1 MKRFDYRNSE
11 DYSELKV
18 YLEKRKENNSAD
30 VENIVKDI
38 IQKVRAEGD
47 DALRYYNAKFDG
59 CEVYDLKVSEA
70 EIEEAFAKIDGELL
84 ASIEKAAE
92 NIAYFHKKQLE
103 NSWFEQ
109 KEDGTTLGMLIQP
122 LKTVGIYVPG
132 GAGGKTPLP
141 SSVLMNAVPA
151 QVAGVPEIIMVTPPA
166 ADGTIPGVTLVA
178 AKIAG
183 VTEIYKVGGAQSI
196 AALAYGTE
204 TIPAVDKI
212 TGPGNA
218 FVATAKQLVFG
229 QCGIDMVA
237 GPSEICVI
245 SDCSSDPMWL
255 AVDLLSQAE
264 HDKLAASY
272 LVTNDEKLAAATE
285 KELQKALK
293 PMERFEIAN
302 ASWEDYGAVIL
313 CKDLD
318 QCFDV
323 ANIIAPE
330 HLEIAVDDPLNYIY
344 KPKTAGALFLGHY
357 TPEALGDYM
366 AGPNHILPTIGT
378 GRFSSPLNTIDFMK
392 KTTVLCYNKEAFMNV
407 QDDIVRFANAE
418 GLTGHAKSAAIRK

>member
-1 MKRFDYRNSE
+1 MKRFDYRNST
-11 DYSELKV
+11 DYSELQK
-18 YLEKRKENNSAD
+18 YLDVRKDNNSAD
-30 VENIVKDI
+30 VEGIVKDI
-38 IQKVRAEGD
+38 IDKVRAEGD
-47 DALRYYNAKFDG
+47 DALRFYNAKFDG
-59 CEVYDLKVSEA
+59 CTVQDLKVSE
-70 EIEEAFAKIDGELL
+70 EEMEEAFRNIDKELL
-84 ASIEKAAE
+84 GSIERAAE
-92 NIAYFHKKQLE
+92 NITYFHKKQLE

-122 LKTVGIYVPG
+122 LRNVGIYVPG

-151 QVAGVPEIIMVTPPA
+151 QVAGVKQIVMVTPPA

-218 FVATAKQLVFG
+218 FVATAKKMVFG

-245 SDCSSDPMWL
+245 SDSSSDPQWL
-255 AVDLLSQAE
+255 AADLLSQAE

-272 LVTNDEKLAAATE
+272 LVTTDENLANATE
-285 KELQKALK
+285 MAVEKALK
-293 PMERFEIAN
+293 PMERYDIAK
-302 ASWEDYGAVIL
+302 ASWDDYGAVIL

-330 HLEIAVDDPLNYIY
+330 HLEIAVDDPLSYMY

-392 KTTVLCYNKEAFMNV
+392 KTTVLCYNKEAFMEV
-407 QDDIVRFANAE
+407 QDDVIRFANSE
-418 GLTGHAKSAAIRK
+418 GLTGHARSAAIRK

>member
-1 MKRFDYRNSE
+1 MKRFDYRNST
-11 DYSELKV
+11 DYSELQK
-18 YLEKRKENNSAD
+18 YLDVRKDNNSAD
-30 VENIVKDI
+30 VEGIVKDI
-38 IQKVRAEGD
+38 IDKVRAEGD
-47 DALRYYNAKFDG
+47 DALRFYNAKFDG
-59 CEVYDLKVSEA
+59 CTVEDLKVSEE
-70 EIEEAFAKIDGELL
+70 EIEEAFRNIDKELL
-84 ASIEKAAE
+84 GSIERAAE
-92 NIAYFHKKQLE
+92 NITYFHKKQLE

-122 LKTVGIYVPG
+122 LRNVGIYVPG

-151 QVAGVPEIIMVTPPA
+151 QVAGVKQIVMVTPPA

-218 FVATAKQLVFG
+218 FVATAKKMVFG

-245 SDCSSDPMWL
+245 SDSSSDPQWL
-255 AVDLLSQAE
+255 AADLLSQAE

-272 LVTNDEKLAAATE
+272 LVTTDENLANATE
-285 KELQKALK
+285 MAVEKALK
-293 PMERFEIAN
+293 PMERYDIAK
-302 ASWEDYGAVIL
+302 ASWDDYGAVIL

-330 HLEIAVDDPLNYIY
+330 HLEIAVDDPLSYMY

-392 KTTVLCYNKEAFMNV
+392 KTTVLCYNKEAFMEV
-407 QDDIVRFANAE
+407 QDDVIRFANSE
-418 GLTGHAKSAAIRK
+418 GLTGHARSAAIRK

>member
-1 MKRFDYRNSE
+1 MKKFDYRNST
-11 DYSELKV
+11 DYSELQK
-18 YLEKRKENNSAD
+18 YLDVRKDNNSAD
-30 VENIVKDI
+30 VEGIVKDI
-38 IQKVRAEGD
+38 IDKVRAEGD
-47 DALRYYNAKFDG
+47 DALRFYNAKFDG
-59 CEVYDLKVSEA
+59 CTIQDLKVSEE
-70 EIEEAFAKIDGELL
+70 EIEEAFRNIDKDLL
-84 ASIEKAAE
+84 GSIEKAAA
-92 NIAYFHKKQLE
+92 NITYFHKKQLE

-122 LKTVGIYVPG
+122 LRNVGIYVPG

-151 QVAGVPEIIMVTPPA
+151 QVAGVKQIVMVTPPA

-218 FVATAKQLVFG
+218 FVATAKKMVFG

-237 GPSEICVI
+237 GPSEICVVTD
-245 SDCSSDPMWL
+245 SSSDPTWL
-255 AVDLLSQAE
+255 AADLLSQAE

-272 LVTNDEKLAAATE
+272 LVTTDEELAKATE
-285 KELQKALK
+285 AEVEKALA
-293 PMERFEIAN
+293 PMERYDIAK
-302 ASWEDYGAVIL
+302 ASWDDYGAVIL
-313 CKDLD
+313 CKDMD
-318 QCFDV
+318 QCFDI
-323 ANIIAPE
+323 ANLIAPE
-330 HLEIAVDDPLNYIY
+330 HLEIAVDNPLEYIY

-392 KTTVLCYNKEAFMNV
+392 KTTILCYNKEAFMGV
-407 QDDIVRFANAE
+407 QDDVVRFANSE
-418 GLTGHAKSAAIRK
+418 GLTGHARSAAIRK

>member
-1 MKRFDYRNSE
+1 MKKFDYRNTA
-11 DYSELKV
+11 DYSELQT
-18 YLEKRKENNSAD
+18 YLDVRKDNNSAD
-30 VENIVKDI
+30 VEGIVKDI
-38 IQKVRAEGD
+38 IDKVRAEGD
-47 DALRYYNAKFDG
+47 DALRFYNAKFDG
-59 CEVYDLKVSEA
+59 CTVQNLKVSEEEIEAAFA
-70 EIEEAFAKIDGELL
+70 EIDRDLL

-92 NIAYFHKKQLE
+92 NITYFHQKQLE

-109 KEDGTTLGMLIQP
+109 KEDGTTLGMMIQP
-122 LKTVGIYVPG
+122 LRNVGIYVPG

-151 QVAGVPEIIMVTPPA
+151 QVAGVKQIVMVTPPA

-218 FVATAKQLVFG
+218 FVATAKKMVFG

-237 GPSEICVI
+237 GPSEICVVTD
-245 SDCSSDPMWL
+245 SSSDPTWL
-255 AVDLLSQAE
+255 AADLLSQAE

-272 LVTNDEKLAAATE
+272 LVTTDEALAEATIVE
-285 KELQKALK
+285 VEKALK
-293 PMERFEIAN
+293 PMERYEIAK
-302 ASWEDYGAVIL
+302 ASWDDYGAVIL
-313 CKDLD
+313 CKDMD
-318 QCFDV
+318 QCFDI

-330 HLEIAVDDPLNYIY
+330 HLEIAVDNPLAYIY

-392 KTTVLCYNKEAFMNV
+392 KTTILCYNKEAFMGV
-407 QDDIVRFANAE
+407 RDDIVRFANSE
-418 GLTGHAKSAAIRK
+418 GLTGHARSAAIRK

>member
-1 MKRFDYRNSE
+1 MKKFDFRNST
-11 DYSELKV
+11 DYSELQA
-18 YLEKRKENNSAD
+18 YLNVRKDNNSAD
-30 VENIVKDI
+30 VEDIVKDI
-38 IQKVRAEGD
+38 IAKVRAEGD
-47 DALRYYNAKFDG
+47 DALRFYNAKFDG
-59 CEVYDLKVSEA
+59 CTVENLKVSEE
-70 EIEEAFAKIDGELL
+70 EIEDAFSKIDKELL
-84 ASIEKAAE
+84 GSIEKAAE

-109 KEDGTTLGMLIQP
+109 KDDGTTLGMLIQP
-122 LKTVGIYVPG
+122 LRNVGIYVPG

-151 QVAGVPEIIMVTPPA
+151 QVAGVKQIVMVTPPA

-204 TIPAVDKI
+204 TIPVVDKI

-229 QCGIDMVA
+229 ECGIDMVA
-237 GPSEICVI
+237 GPSEICVV
-245 SDCSSDPMWL
+245 SDSSSDPVWL
-255 AVDLLSQAE
+255 AADLLSQAE
-264 HDKLAASY
+264 HDRLAASY
-272 LVTNDEKLAAATE
+272 FVTTDAALAEATE
-285 KELQKALK
+285 AEVEKALK
-293 PMERFEIAN
+293 PMERYDIAK
-302 ASWEDYGAVIL
+302 ASWDDYGAVIL
-313 CKDLD
+313 CDDLD

-330 HLEIAVDDPLNYIY
+330 HLEIAVDNPLDYIH

-392 KTTVLCYNKEAFMNV
+392 KTTVLCYNKEAFMKV
-407 QDDIVRFANAE
+407 QDDVIRFANSE
-418 GLTGHAKSAAIRK
+418 GLTGHARSAAIRK

>member
-1 MKRFDYRNSE
+1 MKKFDYRNST
-11 DYSELKV
+11 DYSELQK
-18 YLEKRKENNSAD
+18 YLDVRKDNNSAD
-30 VENIVKDI
+30 VEGIVKDI
-38 IQKVRAEGD
+38 IDKVRAEGD
-47 DALRYYNAKFDG
+47 DALRFYNAKFDG
-59 CEVYDLKVSEA
+59 CTVQDLKVSE
-70 EIEEAFAKIDGELL
+70 EEMEEAFRNIDKELL
-84 ASIEKAAE
+84 GSIERAAE
-92 NIAYFHKKQLE
+92 NITYFHKKQLE

-122 LKTVGIYVPG
+122 LRNVGIYVPG

-151 QVAGVPEIIMVTPPA
+151 QVAGVKQIVMVTPPA

-218 FVATAKQLVFG
+218 FVATAKKMVFG

-245 SDCSSDPMWL
+245 SDSSSDPQWL
-255 AVDLLSQAE
+255 AADLLSQAE

-272 LVTNDEKLAAATE
+272 LVTTDENLANATE
-285 KELQKALK
+285 MAVEKALK
-293 PMERFEIAN
+293 PMERYDIAK
-302 ASWEDYGAVIL
+302 ASWDDYGAVIL

-330 HLEIAVDDPLNYIY
+330 HLEIAVDDPLSYMY

-392 KTTVLCYNKEAFMNV
+392 KTTVLCYNKEAFMEV
-407 QDDIVRFANAE
+407 QDDVIRFANSE
-418 GLTGHAKSAAIRK
+418 GLTGHARSAAIRK

>member
-1 MKRFDYRNSE
+1 MKKFDFRNST
-11 DYSELKV
+11 DYSELQA
-18 YLEKRKENNSAD
+18 YLNVRKDNNSAD
-30 VENIVKDI
+30 VEDIVKDI
-38 IQKVRAEGD
+38 IAKVRAEGD
-47 DALRYYNAKFDG
+47 DALRFYNAKFDG
-59 CEVYDLKVSEA
+59 CTVENLKVSEE
-70 EIEEAFAKIDGELL
+70 EIEDAFSKIDKELL
-84 ASIEKAAE
+84 GSIEKAAE

-109 KEDGTTLGMLIQP
+109 KDDGTTLGMLIQP
-122 LKTVGIYVPG
+122 LRNVGIYVPG

-151 QVAGVPEIIMVTPPA
+151 QVAGVKQIVMVTPPA

-229 QCGIDMVA
+229 ECGIDMVA
-237 GPSEICVI
+237 GPSEICVV
-245 SDCSSDPMWL
+245 SDSSSDPVWL
-255 AVDLLSQAE
+255 AADLLSQAE
-264 HDKLAASY
+264 HDRLAASY
-272 LVTNDEKLAAATE
+272 FVTTDAALAEATE
-285 KELQKALK
+285 AEVEKALK
-293 PMERFEIAN
+293 PMERYDIAK
-302 ASWEDYGAVIL
+302 ASWDDYGAVIL
-313 CKDLD
+313 CDDLD

-330 HLEIAVDDPLNYIY
+330 HLEIAVDNPLDYIH

-392 KTTVLCYNKEAFMNV
+392 KTTVLCYNIEAFMKV
-407 QDDIVRFANAE
+407 QDDVIRFANSE
-418 GLTGHAKSAAIRK
+418 GLTGHARSAAIRK

>member
-11 DYSELKV
+11 DYGDLKA
-18 YLEKRKENNSAD
+18 YLAQRKENNSAD
-30 VENIVKDI
+30 VESIVKDI

-47 DALRYYNAKFDG
+47 DALRFYNAKFDG
-59 CEVYDLKVSEA
+59 CNVYDLKVSEA
-70 EIEEAFAKIDGELL
+70 EIEEAFAKIDKELL
-84 ASIEKAAE
+84 ASIEKAAD

-237 GPSEICVI
+237 GPSEICVV
-245 SDCSSDPMWL
+245 SDSSSNPAWL

-272 LVTNDEKLAAATE
+272 LVTDDEALAAATE
-285 KELQKALK
+285 KELEKALK
-293 PMERFEIAN
+293 PMERYEIAN
-302 ASWEDYGAVIL
+302 ASWEDYGAIIL
-313 CKDLD
+313 CKDLN

-378 GRFSSPLNTIDFMK
+378 GRFSSPLNTADFMK
-392 KTTVLCYNKEAFMNV
+392 KTTILCYNKEAFMKV
-407 QDDIVRFANAE
+407 QDDIVRFANSE
-418 GLTGHAKSAAIRK
+418 GLTGHAKSASIRK

>member
-1 MKRFDYRNSE
+1 MKKFDFRNCT
-11 DYSELKV
+11 DYSELQA
-18 YLEKRKENNSAD
+18 YLNVRKDNNSAD
-30 VENIVKDI
+30 VEDIVKDI
-38 IQKVRAEGD
+38 IAKVRAEGD
-47 DALRYYNAKFDG
+47 DALRFYNAKFDG
-59 CEVYDLKVSEA
+59 CTVENLKVSEE
-70 EIEEAFAKIDGELL
+70 EIEDAFSKIDKELL
-84 ASIEKAAE
+84 GSIEKAAE

-109 KEDGTTLGMLIQP
+109 KDDGTTLGMLIQP
-122 LKTVGIYVPG
+122 LRNVGIYVPG

-151 QVAGVPEIIMVTPPA
+151 QVAGVKQIVMVTPPA

-229 QCGIDMVA
+229 ECGIDMVA
-237 GPSEICVI
+237 GPSEICVV
-245 SDCSSDPMWL
+245 SDSSSDPVWL
-255 AVDLLSQAE
+255 AADLLSQAE
-264 HDKLAASY
+264 HDRLAASY
-272 LVTNDEKLAAATE
+272 FVTTDAALAEATE
-285 KELQKALK
+285 AEVEKALK
-293 PMERFEIAN
+293 PMERYDIAK
-302 ASWEDYGAVIL
+302 ASWDDYGAVIL
-313 CKDLD
+313 CDDLD

-330 HLEIAVDDPLNYIY
+330 HLEIAVDNPLDYIH

-392 KTTVLCYNKEAFMNV
+392 KTTVLCYNKEAFMKV
-407 QDDIVRFANAE
+407 QDDVIRFANSE
-418 GLTGHAKSAAIRK
+418 GLTGHARSAAIRK

>member
-1 MKRFDYRNSE
+1 MKKFDFRNST
-11 DYSELKV
+11 DYSELQA
-18 YLEKRKENNSAD
+18 YLNVRKDNNSAD
-30 VENIVKDI
+30 VEDIVKDI
-38 IQKVRAEGD
+38 IAKVRAEGD
-47 DALRYYNAKFDG
+47 DALRFYNAKFDG
-59 CEVYDLKVSEA
+59 CTVENLKVSEE
-70 EIEEAFAKIDGELL
+70 EIEDAFSKIDKELL
-84 ASIEKAAE
+84 GSIEKAAE

-109 KEDGTTLGMLIQP
+109 KDDGTTLGMLIQP
-122 LKTVGIYVPG
+122 LRNVGIYVPG

-151 QVAGVPEIIMVTPPA
+151 QVAGVKQIVMVTPPA

-229 QCGIDMVA
+229 ECGIDMVA
-237 GPSEICVI
+237 GPSEICVV
-245 SDCSSDPMWL
+245 SDSSSDPVWL
-255 AVDLLSQAE
+255 AADLLSQAE
-264 HDKLAASY
+264 HDRLAASY
-272 LVTNDEKLAAATE
+272 FVTTDAALAEATE
-285 KELQKALK
+285 AEVEKALK
-293 PMERFEIAN
+293 PMERYDIAK
-302 ASWEDYGAVIL
+302 ASWDDYGAVIL
-313 CKDLD
+313 CDDLD

-330 HLEIAVDDPLNYIY
+330 HLEIAVDNPLDYIH

-392 KTTVLCYNKEAFMNV
+392 KTTVLCYNKEAFMKV
-407 QDDIVRFANAE
+407 QDDVIRFANSE
-418 GLTGHAKSAAIRK
+418 GLTGHARSAAIRK

>member
-1 MKRFDYRNSE
+1 MKRFDYRNSN
-11 DYSELKV
+11 DYSELQQ
-18 YLEKRKENNSAD
+18 YLDVRKDNNSAD
-30 VENIVKDI
+30 VEGIVKDI
-38 IQKVRAEGD
+38 IDKVRAEGD
-47 DALRYYNAKFDG
+47 DALRFYNAKFDG
-59 CEVYDLKVSEA
+59 CTVQNLKVSEE
-70 EIEEAFAKIDGELL
+70 EIEEAFRNIDKELL
-84 ASIEKAAE
+84 GSIEKAAA
-92 NIAYFHKKQLE
+92 NITYFHKKQLE

-122 LKTVGIYVPG
+122 LRNVGIYVPG

-141 SSVLMNAVPA
+141 SSVLMNAIPA
-151 QVAGVPEIIMVTPPA
+151 QVAGVKQIVMVTPPA

-218 FVATAKQLVFG
+218 FVATAKKMVFG

-245 SDCSSDPMWL
+245 SDSSSDPVWL
-255 AVDLLSQAE
+255 AADLLSQAE

-272 LVTNDEKLAAATE
+272 LVTTDEALARATE
-285 KELQKALK
+285 AEVEKALV
-293 PMERFEIAN
+293 PMERYDIAK
-302 ASWEDYGAVIL
+302 ASWDDYGAVIL
-313 CKDLD
+313 CGDLD

-323 ANIIAPE
+323 ANLIAPE
-330 HLEIAVDDPLNYIY
+330 HLEIAVDNPLSYIY

-378 GRFSSPLNTIDFMK
+378 GRFSSPLNTSDFMK
-392 KTTVLCYNKEAFMNV
+392 KTTILCYNKEAFMEV
-407 QDDIVRFANAE
+407 QDDIVRFADSE
-418 GLTGHAKSAAIRK
+418 GLTGHARSAAIRK

>member
-1 MKRFDYRNSE
+1 MKKFDFRSTD
-11 DYSELKV
+11 DYSELQA
-18 YLEKRKENNSAD
+18 YLDVRKENNSAD
-30 VENIVKDI
+30 VEGIVKDI
-38 IQKVRAEGD
+38 IAKVRAEGD
-47 DALRYYNAKFDG
+47 DALRFYNAKFDG
-59 CEVYDLKVSEA
+59 CTVQDLKVSEE
-70 EIEEAFAKIDGELL
+70 EIEEAFRNIDKDLL
-84 ASIEKAAE
+84 GSIQKAAD

-109 KEDGTTLGMLIQP
+109 KEDGTTQGMLILP
-122 LKTVGIYVPG
+122 LRNVGIYVPG

-151 QVAGVPEIIMVTPPA
+151 QVAGVKQIVMVTPPA

-204 TIPAVDKI
+204 SIPAVDKI

-245 SDCSSDPMWL
+245 SDSSSDPKWL
-255 AVDLLSQAE
+255 AADLLSQAE
-264 HDKLAASY
+264 HDRLAASY
-272 LVTNDEKLAAATE
+272 FVTTDADLAAETE
-285 KELQKALK
+285 AALEEALK
-293 PMERFEIAN
+293 PMERYDIAK
-302 ASWEDYGAVIL
+302 ASWDNYGAVIL

-330 HLEIAVDDPLNYIY
+330 HLEIAVDNPLAYVY

-378 GRFSSPLNTIDFMK
+378 GRFSSPLNTMDFMK
-392 KTTVLCYNKEAFMNV
+392 KTTLLCYNKEAFMDI
-407 QDDIVRFANAE
+407 QDDIIRFANSE
-418 GLTGHAKSAAIRK
+418 GLTGHARSAAIRK

>member
-1 MKRFDYRNSE
+1 MKRFDYRNST
-11 DYSELKV
+11 DYSELQK
-18 YLEKRKENNSAD
+18 YLDVRKDNNSAD
-30 VENIVKDI
+30 VEGIVKDI
-38 IQKVRAEGD
+38 IDKVRAEGD
-47 DALRYYNAKFDG
+47 DALRFYNAKFDG
-59 CEVYDLKVSEA
+59 CTVEDLKVSEE
-70 EIEEAFAKIDGELL
+70 EIEEAFRNIDKELL
-84 ASIEKAAE
+84 GSIERAAE
-92 NIAYFHKKQLE
+92 IITYFHKKQLE

-122 LKTVGIYVPG
+122 LRNVGIYVPG

-151 QVAGVPEIIMVTPPA
+151 QVAGVKQIVMVTPPA
-166 ADGTIPGVTLVA
+166 AYGTIPGVTLVA

-218 FVATAKQLVFG
+218 FVATAKKMVFG

-245 SDCSSDPMWL
+245 SDSSSDPQWL
-255 AVDLLSQAE
+255 AADLLSQAE

-272 LVTNDEKLAAATE
+272 LVTTDENLANATE
-285 KELQKALK
+285 MAVEKALK
-293 PMERFEIAN
+293 PMERYDIAK
-302 ASWEDYGAVIL
+302 ASWDDYGAVIL

-330 HLEIAVDDPLNYIY
+330 HLEIAVDDPLSYMY

-392 KTTVLCYNKEAFMNV
+392 KTTVLCYNKEAFMEV
-407 QDDIVRFANAE
+407 QDDVIRFANSE
-418 GLTGHAKSAAIRK
+418 GLTGHARSAAIRK

>member
-1 MKRFDYRNSE
+1 MKRFDYRNTT
-11 DYSELKV
+11 DYSELEQ
-18 YLEKRKENNSAD
+18 YLEVRKDNNSAD
-30 VENIVKDI
+30 VEGIVKDI
-38 IQKVRAEGD
+38 IDKVRAEGD
-47 DALRYYNAKFDG
+47 DALRFYNAKFDG
-59 CEVYDLKVSEA
+59 CKVQELRVSEE
-70 EIEEAFAKIDGELL
+70 EIEEAFRNIDAELL
-84 ASIEKAAE
+84 GSIEKAAE
-92 NIAYFHKKQLE
+92 NITYFHKKQLE

-122 LKTVGIYVPG
+122 LRNVGIYVPG

-141 SSVLMNAVPA
+141 SSVLMNAIPA
-151 QVAGVPEIIMVTPPA
+151 RVAGVKQIVMVTPPA
-166 ADGTIPGVTLVA
+166 ADGTVPGVTLVA

-218 FVATAKQLVFG
+218 FVATAKKMVFG

-237 GPSEICVI
+237 GPSEICVV
-245 SDCSSDPMWL
+245 SDSSSDPVWL
-255 AVDLLSQAE
+255 AADLLSQAE

-272 LVTNDEKLAAATE
+272 LVTTDVALAEATE
-285 KELQKALK
+285 KEVEKALA
-293 PMERFEIAN
+293 PMERYDIAK
-302 ASWEDYGAVIL
+302 ASWDNYGAVIL
-313 CKDLD
+313 CKDMD

-323 ANIIAPE
+323 ANLIAPE
-330 HLEIAVDDPLNYIY
+330 HLEIAVEDPLSYIY

-392 KTTVLCYNKEAFMNV
+392 KTTILCYNKEAFLEV
-407 QDDIVRFANAE
+407 QDDIVRFANSE
-418 GLTGHAKSAAIRK
+418 GLTGHARSAAIRK

>member
-1 MKRFDYRNSE
+1 MKRFDYRNTT
-11 DYSELKV
+11 DYSELKQ
-18 YLEKRKENNSAD
+18 YLEVRKDNNSAD
-30 VENIVKDI
+30 VEGIVKDI
-38 IQKVRAEGD
+38 IDKVRAEGD
-47 DALRYYNAKFDG
+47 DALRFYNAKFDG
-59 CEVYDLKVSEA
+59 CKVQELRVSEE
-70 EIEEAFAKIDGELL
+70 EIEEAFRNIDAELL
-84 ASIEKAAE
+84 GSIEKAAE
-92 NIAYFHKKQLE
+92 NITYFHKKQLE

-122 LKTVGIYVPG
+122 LRNVGIYVPG

-141 SSVLMNAVPA
+141 SSVLMNAIPA
-151 QVAGVPEIIMVTPPA
+151 RVAGVKQIVMVTPPA
-166 ADGTIPGVTLVA
+166 ADGTVPGVTLVA

-218 FVATAKQLVFG
+218 FVATAKKMVFG

-237 GPSEICVI
+237 GPSEICVV
-245 SDCSSDPMWL
+245 SDSSSDPVWL
-255 AVDLLSQAE
+255 AADLLSQAE

-272 LVTNDEKLAAATE
+272 LVTTDVALAEATE
-285 KELQKALK
+285 KEVEKALA
-293 PMERFEIAN
+293 PMERYDIAK
-302 ASWEDYGAVIL
+302 ASWDNYGAVIL
-313 CKDLD
+313 CKDMD

-323 ANIIAPE
+323 ANLIAPE
-330 HLEIAVDDPLNYIY
+330 HLEIAVEDPLSYIY

-392 KTTVLCYNKEAFMNV
+392 KTTILCYNKEAFLEV
-407 QDDIVRFANAE
+407 QDDIVRFANSE
-418 GLTGHAKSAAIRK
+418 GLTGHARSAAIRK

>member
-1 MKRFDYRNSE
+1 MKRFDYRNTT
-11 DYSELKV
+11 DYSELEQ
-18 YLEKRKENNSAD
+18 YLEVRKDNNSAD
-30 VENIVKDI
+30 VEGIVKDI
-38 IQKVRAEGD
+38 IDKVRTEGD
-47 DALRYYNAKFDG
+47 DALRFYNAKFDG
-59 CEVYDLKVSEA
+59 CKVQELRVSEE
-70 EIEEAFAKIDGELL
+70 EIEEAFRNIDAELL
-84 ASIEKAAE
+84 GSIEKAAE
-92 NIAYFHKKQLE
+92 NITYFHKKQLE

-122 LKTVGIYVPG
+122 LRNVGIYVPG

-141 SSVLMNAVPA
+141 SSVLMNAIPA
-151 QVAGVPEIIMVTPPA
+151 RVAGVKQIVMVTPPA
-166 ADGTIPGVTLVA
+166 ADGTVPGVTLVA

-218 FVATAKQLVFG
+218 FVATAKKMVFG

-237 GPSEICVI
+237 GPSEICVV
-245 SDCSSDPMWL
+245 SDSSSDPVWL
-255 AVDLLSQAE
+255 AADLLSQAE

-272 LVTNDEKLAAATE
+272 LVTTDVVLAEATE
-285 KELQKALK
+285 KEVEKALA
-293 PMERFEIAN
+293 PMERYDIAK
-302 ASWEDYGAVIL
+302 ASWDNYGAVII
-313 CKDLD
+313 CKDMD

-323 ANIIAPE
+323 ANLIAPE
-330 HLEIAVDDPLNYIY
+330 HLEIAVEDPLSYIY

-392 KTTVLCYNKEAFMNV
+392 KTTILCYNKEAFLEV
-407 QDDIVRFANAE
+407 QDDIVRFANSE
-418 GLTGHAKSAAIRK
+418 GLTGHARSAAIRK

>member
-1 MKRFDYRNSE
+1 MKKFDYRNST
-11 DYSELKV
+11 DYSELQK
-18 YLEKRKENNSAD
+18 YLDVRKDNNSAD
-30 VENIVKDI
+30 VEGIVKDI
-38 IQKVRAEGD
+38 IDKVRAEGD
-47 DALRYYNAKFDG
+47 DALRFYNAKFDG
-59 CEVYDLKVSEA
+59 CTVQDLKVSEE
-70 EIEEAFAKIDGELL
+70 EIEEAFRNIDKELL
-84 ASIEKAAE
+84 GSIERAAE
-92 NIAYFHKKQLE
+92 NITYFHKKQLE

-122 LKTVGIYVPG
+122 LRNVGIYVPG

-151 QVAGVPEIIMVTPPA
+151 QVAGVKQIVMVTPPA

-183 VTEIYKVGGAQSI
+183 VSEIYKVGGAQSI

-218 FVATAKQLVFG
+218 FVATAKKMVFG

-245 SDCSSDPMWL
+245 SDSSSDPQWL
-255 AVDLLSQAE
+255 AADLLSQAE

-272 LVTNDEKLAAATE
+272 LVTTDENLANATE
-285 KELQKALK
+285 MAVEKALK
-293 PMERFEIAN
+293 PMERYDIAK
-302 ASWEDYGAVIL
+302 ASWDDYGAVIL

-330 HLEIAVDDPLNYIY
+330 HLEIAVDDPLSYMY

-392 KTTVLCYNKEAFMNV
+392 KTTVLCYNKEAFMEV
-407 QDDIVRFANAE
+407 QDDVIRFANSE
-418 GLTGHAKSAAIRK
+418 GLTGHARSAAIRK

>member
-1 MKRFDYRNSE
+1 MKKFDYRNST
-11 DYSELKV
+11 DYSELQK
-18 YLEKRKENNSAD
+18 YLDIRKDNNSAD
-30 VENIVKDI
+30 VEGIVKDI
-38 IQKVRAEGD
+38 IDKVRAEGD
-47 DALRYYNAKFDG
+47 DALRFYNAKFDG
-59 CEVYDLKVSEA
+59 CTVQDLKVSEE
-70 EIEEAFAKIDGELL
+70 EIEEAFRNIDKELL
-84 ASIEKAAE
+84 GSIERAAE
-92 NIAYFHKKQLE
+92 NITYFHKKQLE

-122 LKTVGIYVPG
+122 LRNVGIYVPG

-151 QVAGVPEIIMVTPPA
+151 QVAGVKQIVMVTPPA

-218 FVATAKQLVFG
+218 FVATAKKMVFG

-245 SDCSSDPMWL
+245 SDSSSDPQWL
-255 AVDLLSQAE
+255 AADLLSQAE

-272 LVTNDEKLAAATE
+272 LVTTDENLANATE
-285 KELQKALK
+285 MAVEKALK
-293 PMERFEIAN
+293 PMERYDIAK
-302 ASWEDYGAVIL
+302 ASWDDYGAVIL

-330 HLEIAVDDPLNYIY
+330 HLEIAVDDPLSYMY

-378 GRFSSPLNTIDFMK
+378 GRFSSPLNLSLIH
-392 KTTVLCYNKEAFMNV
+392 
-407 QDDIVRFANAE
+407 I
-418 GLTGHAKSAAIRK
+418 

>member
-1 MKRFDYRNSE
+1 MKKFDFRNCT
-11 DYSELKV
+11 DYSELQA
-18 YLEKRKENNSAD
+18 YLNVRKDNNSAD
-30 VENIVKDI
+30 VEDIVKDI
-38 IQKVRAEGD
+38 IAKVRAEGD
-47 DALRYYNAKFDG
+47 DALRFYNAKFDG
-59 CEVYDLKVSEA
+59 CTVENLKVSEE
-70 EIEEAFAKIDGELL
+70 EIEDAFSKIDKELL
-84 ASIEKAAE
+84 GSIEKAAE

-109 KEDGTTLGMLIQP
+109 KDDGTTLGMLIQP
-122 LKTVGIYVPG
+122 LRNVGIYVPG

-151 QVAGVPEIIMVTPPA
+151 QVAGVKQIVMVTPPA

-229 QCGIDMVA
+229 ECGIDMVA
-237 GPSEICVI
+237 GPSEICVV
-245 SDCSSDPMWL
+245 SDSSSDPVWL
-255 AVDLLSQAE
+255 AADLLSQAE
-264 HDKLAASY
+264 HDRLAASY
-272 LVTNDEKLAAATE
+272 FVTTDAALAEATE
-285 KELQKALK
+285 AEVEKALK
-293 PMERFEIAN
+293 PMERYDIAK
-302 ASWEDYGAVIL
+302 ASWDDYGAVIL
-313 CKDLD
+313 CDDLD

-330 HLEIAVDDPLNYIY
+330 HLEIAVDNPLDYIH

-378 GRFSSPLNTIDFMK
+378 GRFSSPLNTIDYMK
-392 KTTVLCYNKEAFMNV
+392 KTTVLCYKKEAFMKV
-407 QDDIVRFANAE
+407 QDDVIRFANSE
-418 GLTGHAKSAAIRK
+418 GLTGHARSAAIRK

>member
-1 MKRFDYRNSE
+1 MKRFDYRNST
-11 DYSELKV
+11 DYSELQK
-18 YLEKRKENNSAD
+18 YLDVRKDNNSAD
-30 VENIVKDI
+30 VEGIVKDI
-38 IQKVRAEGD
+38 IDKVRAEGD
-47 DALRYYNAKFDG
+47 DALRFYNAKFDG
-59 CEVYDLKVSEA
+59 CTVQDLKVSEE
-70 EIEEAFAKIDGELL
+70 EIEEAFRNIDKELL
-84 ASIEKAAE
+84 GSIERAAE
-92 NIAYFHKKQLE
+92 NITYFHKKQLE

-122 LKTVGIYVPG
+122 LRNVGIYVPG

-151 QVAGVPEIIMVTPPA
+151 QVAGVKQIVMVTPPA

-218 FVATAKQLVFG
+218 FVATAKKMVFG

-245 SDCSSDPMWL
+245 SDSSSDPQWL
-255 AVDLLSQAE
+255 AADLLSQAE

-272 LVTNDEKLAAATE
+272 LVTTDENLANATE
-285 KELQKALK
+285 MAVEKALK
-293 PMERFEIAN
+293 PMERYDIAK
-302 ASWEDYGAVIL
+302 ASWDDYGAVIL

-330 HLEIAVDDPLNYIY
+330 HLEIAVDDPLSYMY

-392 KTTVLCYNKEAFMNV
+392 KTTVLCYNKEAFMEV
-407 QDDIVRFANAE
+407 QDDVIRFANSE
-418 GLTGHAKSAAIRK
+418 GLTGHARSAAIRK

>member
-1 MKRFDYRNSE
+1 MKRFDYRNTT
-11 DYSELKV
+11 DYSELQK
-18 YLEKRKENNSAD
+18 YLDIRKDNNSAD
-30 VENIVKDI
+30 VEGIVKDI
-38 IQKVRAEGD
+38 IDKVRAEGD
-47 DALRYYNAKFDG
+47 DALRFYNAKFDG
-59 CEVYDLKVSEA
+59 CTVQDLKVSEE
-70 EIEEAFAKIDGELL
+70 EIEEAFKNIDKELL
-84 ASIEKAAE
+84 GSIETAAA
-92 NIAYFHKKQLE
+92 NITYFHQKQLE

-109 KEDGTTLGMLIQP
+109 KEDGTTLGMMIQP
-122 LKTVGIYVPG
+122 LRNVGIYVPG

-151 QVAGVPEIIMVTPPA
+151 QVAGVKQIVMVTPPA

-218 FVATAKQLVFG
+218 FVATAKKMVFG

-237 GPSEICVI
+237 GPSEICVVTD
-245 SDCSSDPMWL
+245 SSSDPTWL
-255 AVDLLSQAE
+255 AADLLSQAE

-272 LVTNDEKLAAATE
+272 LVTTDEALAEATISE
-285 KELQKALK
+285 VEKALK
-293 PMERFEIAN
+293 PMERYEIAK
-302 ASWEDYGAVIL
+302 ASWDDYGAVIL
-313 CKDLD
+313 CKDMD
-318 QCFDV
+318 QCFDI

-330 HLEIAVDDPLNYIY
+330 HLEIAVDNPLAYIY

-392 KTTVLCYNKEAFMNV
+392 KTTILCYNKEAFMGV
-407 QDDIVRFANAE
+407 QDDVVRFANSE
-418 GLTGHAKSAAIRK
+418 GLTGHARSAAIRK

>member
-1 MKRFDYRNSE
+1 MKKFDYRNSN
-11 DYSELKV
+11 DYSELRA
-18 YLEKRKENNSAD
+18 YLDVRKDNNSAD
-30 VENIVKDI
+30 VEGIVKDI
-38 IQKVRAEGD
+38 IDKVRAEGD
-47 DALRYYNAKFDG
+47 DALRFYNAKFDG
-59 CEVYDLKVSEA
+59 CTVQDLKVSEE
-70 EIEEAFAKIDGELL
+70 EIEAAFQNIDRELL
-84 ASIEKAAE
+84 GSIERAAE
-92 NIAYFHKKQLE
+92 NITYFHKKQLE

-122 LKTVGIYVPG
+122 LRNVGIYVPG

-151 QVAGVPEIIMVTPPA
+151 QVAGVKQIVMVTPPA

-218 FVATAKQLVFG
+218 FVATAKKMVFG

-245 SDCSSDPMWL
+245 SDSSSDPQWL
-255 AVDLLSQAE
+255 AADLLSQAE
-264 HDKLAASY
+264 HDRLAASY
-272 LVTNDEKLAAATE
+272 FVTTDAELAAATE
-285 KELQKALK
+285 AAVAEALK
-293 PMERFEIAN
+293 PMERFDIAN

-318 QCFDV
+318 QCFDI

-330 HLEIAVDDPLNYIY
+330 HLEIAVDNPLAYMY

-392 KTTVLCYNKEAFMNV
+392 KTTVLCYNKEAFMEV
-407 QDDIVRFANAE
+407 QDDIVRFANSE
-418 GLTGHAKSAAIRK
+418 GLTGHARSAAIRK

>member
-1 MKRFDYRNSE
+1 MKRFDYRNST
-11 DYSELKV
+11 DYSELQK
-18 YLEKRKENNSAD
+18 YLDVRKDNNSAD
-30 VENIVKDI
+30 VEGIVKDI
-38 IQKVRAEGD
+38 IDKVRAEGD
-47 DALRYYNAKFDG
+47 DALRFYNAKFDG
-59 CEVYDLKVSEA
+59 CTVEDLKVSEE
-70 EIEEAFAKIDGELL
+70 EIEDAFRNIDKELL
-84 ASIEKAAE
+84 GSIERAAE
-92 NIAYFHKKQLE
+92 NITYFHKKQLE

-122 LKTVGIYVPG
+122 LRNVGIYVPG

-151 QVAGVPEIIMVTPPA
+151 QVAGVKQIVMVTPPA

-218 FVATAKQLVFG
+218 FVATAKKMVFG

-245 SDCSSDPMWL
+245 SDSSSDPQWL
-255 AVDLLSQAE
+255 AADLLSQAE

-272 LVTNDEKLAAATE
+272 LVTTDENLANATE
-285 KELQKALK
+285 MAVEKALK
-293 PMERFEIAN
+293 PMERYDIAK
-302 ASWEDYGAVIL
+302 ASWDDYGAVIL

-330 HLEIAVDDPLNYIY
+330 HLEIAVDDPLSYMY

-392 KTTVLCYNKEAFMNV
+392 KTTVLCYNKEAFMEV
-407 QDDIVRFANAE
+407 QDDVIRFANSE
-418 GLTGHAKSAAIRK
+418 GLTGHARSAAIRK

>member
-1 MKRFDYRNSE
+1 MKRFDYRNTT
-11 DYSELKV
+11 DYSELEQ
-18 YLEKRKENNSAD
+18 YLAVRKDNNSAD
-30 VENIVKDI
+30 VEGIVKDI
-38 IQKVRAEGD
+38 IDKVRAEGD
-47 DALRYYNAKFDG
+47 DALRFYNAKFDG
-59 CEVYDLKVSEA
+59 CKVQELRVSEE
-70 EIEEAFAKIDGELL
+70 EIEEAFRNIDAELL
-84 ASIEKAAE
+84 GSIEKAAE
-92 NIAYFHKKQLE
+92 NITYFHKKQLE

-122 LKTVGIYVPG
+122 LCNVGIYVPG

-141 SSVLMNAVPA
+141 SSVLMNAIPA
-151 QVAGVPEIIMVTPPA
+151 RVAGVKQIVMVTPPA
-166 ADGTIPGVTLVA
+166 ADGTVPGVTLVA

-218 FVATAKQLVFG
+218 FVATAKKMVFG

-237 GPSEICVI
+237 GPSEICVV
-245 SDCSSDPMWL
+245 SDSSSDPVWL
-255 AVDLLSQAE
+255 AADLLSQAE

-272 LVTNDEKLAAATE
+272 LVTTDVALAEATE
-285 KELQKALK
+285 KEVEKALA
-293 PMERFEIAN
+293 PMERYDIAK
-302 ASWEDYGAVIL
+302 ASWDNYGAVIL
-313 CKDLD
+313 CKDMD

-323 ANIIAPE
+323 ANLIAPE
-330 HLEIAVDDPLNYIY
+330 HLEIAVEDPLSYIY

-392 KTTVLCYNKEAFMNV
+392 KTTILCYNKEAFLKV
-407 QDDIVRFANAE
+407 QDDIVRFANSE
-418 GLTGHAKSAAIRK
+418 GLTGHARSAAIRK

>member
-1 MKRFDYRNSE
+1 MKRFDYRKST
-11 DYSELKV
+11 DYSELQK
-18 YLEKRKENNSAD
+18 YLDVRKDNNSAD
-30 VENIVKDI
+30 VEGIVKDI
-38 IQKVRAEGD
+38 IDKVRAEGD
-47 DALRYYNAKFDG
+47 DALRFYNAKFDG
-59 CEVYDLKVSEA
+59 CTVEDLKVSEE
-70 EIEEAFAKIDGELL
+70 EIEDAFRNIDKELL
-84 ASIEKAAE
+84 GSIERAAE
-92 NIAYFHKKQLE
+92 NITYFHKKQLE

-122 LKTVGIYVPG
+122 LRNVGIYVPG

-151 QVAGVPEIIMVTPPA
+151 QVAGVKQIVMVTPPA

-218 FVATAKQLVFG
+218 FVATAKKMVFG

-245 SDCSSDPMWL
+245 SDSSSDPQWL
-255 AVDLLSQAE
+255 AADLLSQAE

-272 LVTNDEKLAAATE
+272 LVTTDENLANATE
-285 KELQKALK
+285 MAVEKALK
-293 PMERFEIAN
+293 PMERYDIAK
-302 ASWEDYGAVIL
+302 ASWDDYGAVIL

-330 HLEIAVDDPLNYIY
+330 HLEIAVDDPLSYMY

-392 KTTVLCYNKEAFMNV
+392 KTTVLCYNKEAFMEV
-407 QDDIVRFANAE
+407 QDDVIRFANSE
-418 GLTGHAKSAAIRK
+418 GLTGHARSAAIRK

>member
-1 MKRFDYRNSE
+1 MKKFDYRNST
-11 DYSELKV
+11 DYSELQK
-18 YLEKRKENNSAD
+18 YLDIRKDNNSAD
-30 VENIVKDI
+30 VEGIVKDI
-38 IQKVRAEGD
+38 IDKVRAEGD
-47 DALRYYNAKFDG
+47 DALRFYNAKFDG
-59 CEVYDLKVSEA
+59 CTVEDLKVSEE
-70 EIEEAFAKIDGELL
+70 EIEDAFRNIDKELL
-84 ASIEKAAE
+84 GSIERAAE
-92 NIAYFHKKQLE
+92 NITYFHKKQLE

-122 LKTVGIYVPG
+122 LRNVGIYVPG

-151 QVAGVPEIIMVTPPA
+151 QVAGVKQIVMVTPPA

-218 FVATAKQLVFG
+218 FVATAKKMVFG

-245 SDCSSDPMWL
+245 SDSSSDPQWL
-255 AVDLLSQAE
+255 AADLLSQAE

-272 LVTNDEKLAAATE
+272 LVTTDENLANATE
-285 KELQKALK
+285 MAVEKALK
-293 PMERFEIAN
+293 PMERYDIAK
-302 ASWEDYGAVIL
+302 ASWDDYGAVIL

-330 HLEIAVDDPLNYIY
+330 HLEIAVDDPLSYMY

-392 KTTVLCYNKEAFMNV
+392 KTTVLCYNKEAFMEV
-407 QDDIVRFANAE
+407 QDDVIRFANSE
-418 GLTGHAKSAAIRK
+418 GLTGHARSAAIRK

>member
-11 DYSELKV
+11 DYSELIA
-18 YLEKRKENNSAD
+18 YLETRKENNSAD
-30 VENIVKDI
+30 VEGIVKDI
-38 IQKVRAEGD
+38 IEKVRAEGD
-47 DALRYYNAKFDG
+47 DALRYYNGKFDG
-59 CEVYDLKVSEA
+59 CNVYDLKVSEA
-70 EIEEAFAKIDGELL
+70 EIETAFADIDKDLL

-151 QVAGVPEIIMVTPPA
+151 QVAGVKEIVMVTPPA

-245 SDCSSDPMWL
+245 SDSSSKPEWL

-272 LVTNDEKLAAATE
+272 FVTTDEKLAGETE
-285 KELQKALK
+285 KELEKALK
-293 PMERFEIAN
+293 PMERYEIAK
-302 ASWEDYGAVIL
+302 ASWDDYGAVIL

-330 HLEIAVDDPLNYIY
+330 HLEIAVDDPLNYIH

-392 KTTVLCYNKEAFMNV
+392 KTTVLCYNKDAFMEV
-407 QDDIVRFANAE
+407 QDDIVRFANSE
-418 GLTGHAKSAAIRK
+418 GLTGHARSAAIRK

>member
-1 MKRFDYRNSE
+1 MKRFDYRNST
-11 DYSELKV
+11 DYSELQK
-18 YLEKRKENNSAD
+18 YLDVRKDNNSAD
-30 VENIVKDI
+30 VEGIVKDI
-38 IQKVRAEGD
+38 IDKVRAEGD
-47 DALRYYNAKFDG
+47 DALRFYNAKFDG
-59 CEVYDLKVSEA
+59 CTVEDLKVSEE
-70 EIEEAFAKIDGELL
+70 EIEDAFRNIDKELL
-84 ASIEKAAE
+84 GSIERAAE
-92 NIAYFHKKQLE
+92 NITYFHKKQLE

-122 LKTVGIYVPG
+122 LRNVGIYVPG

-151 QVAGVPEIIMVTPPA
+151 QVAGVKHIVMVTPPA

-218 FVATAKQLVFG
+218 FVATAKKMVFG

-245 SDCSSDPMWL
+245 SDSSSDPQWL
-255 AVDLLSQAE
+255 AADLLSQAE

-272 LVTNDEKLAAATE
+272 LVTTDENLANATE
-285 KELQKALK
+285 MAVEKALK
-293 PMERFEIAN
+293 PMERYDIAK
-302 ASWEDYGAVIL
+302 ASWDDYGAVIL

-330 HLEIAVDDPLNYIY
+330 HLEIAVDDPLSYMY

-392 KTTVLCYNKEAFMNV
+392 KTTVLCYNKEAFMEV
-407 QDDIVRFANAE
+407 QDDVIRFANSE
-418 GLTGHAKSAAIRK
+418 GLTGHARSAAIRK

>member
-1 MKRFDYRNSE
+1 MKRFDFRNSK
-11 DYSELKV
+11 DYSALQA
-18 YLEKRKENNSAD
+18 YLDVRKENNSAD
-30 VENIVKDI
+30 VEDIVNDI
-38 IQKVRAEGD
+38 IAKVRAEGD
-47 DALRYYNAKFDG
+47 DALRFYNAKFDG
-59 CEVYDLKVSEA
+59 CEVYDLKVSER
-70 EIEEAFAKIDGELL
+70 EIEDAFAAIDPALL
-84 ASIEKAAE
+84 GSIEKAAA
-92 NIAYFHKKQLE
+92 NIAEFHKKQLE

-109 KEDGTTLGMLIQP
+109 KADGTTTGMLIQP
-122 LKTVGIYVPG
+122 LRNVGIYVPG

-151 QVAGVPEIIMVTPPA
+151 QVAGVPRIVMVTPPA

-204 TIPAVDKI
+204 SIPAVDKI

-218 FVATAKQLVFG
+218 FVATAKKIVFG

-245 SDCSSDPMWL
+245 SDSSSDPQWL
-255 AVDLLSQAE
+255 AADLLSQAE
-264 HDKLAASY
+264 HDTLAASY
-272 LVTNDEKLAAATE
+272 FVTTDEDLAKATE
-285 KELQKALK
+285 MAVEKALK
-293 PMERFEIAN
+293 PMERYEIAK

-313 CKDLD
+313 CADLD

-392 KTTVLCYNKEAFMNV
+392 KTTLLCYNKEAFMEI
-407 QDDIVRFANAE
+407 QDDIIRFANSE
-418 GLTGHAKSAAIRK
+418 GLTGHARSAAIRK

>member
-1 MKRFDYRNSE
+1 MKKFDYRNTT
-11 DYSELKV
+11 DYSELQK
-18 YLEKRKENNSAD
+18 YLDVRKDNNSAD
-30 VENIVKDI
+30 VEGIVKDI
-38 IQKVRAEGD
+38 IDKVRAEGD
-47 DALRYYNAKFDG
+47 DALRFYNAKFDG
-59 CEVYDLKVSEA
+59 CTVQDLKVSEE
-70 EIEEAFAKIDGELL
+70 EIEEAFKNIDKELL
-84 ASIEKAAE
+84 GSIEKAAA
-92 NIAYFHKKQLE
+92 NITYFHQKQLE

-109 KEDGTTLGMLIQP
+109 KEDGTTLGMMIQP
-122 LKTVGIYVPG
+122 LRNVGIYVPG

-151 QVAGVPEIIMVTPPA
+151 QVAGVKQIVMVTPPA

-218 FVATAKQLVFG
+218 FVATAKKMVFG

-245 SDCSSDPMWL
+245 TDSSSDPTWL
-255 AVDLLSQAE
+255 AADLLSQAE

-272 LVTNDEKLAAATE
+272 LVTTDEALAEATISE
-285 KELQKALK
+285 VEKALK
-293 PMERFEIAN
+293 PMERYEIAK
-302 ASWEDYGAVIL
+302 ASWDDYGAVIL
-313 CKDLD
+313 CKDMD
-318 QCFDV
+318 QCFDI

-330 HLEIAVDDPLNYIY
+330 HLEIAVDNPLAYIY

-392 KTTVLCYNKEAFMNV
+392 KTTILCYNKEAFMGV
-407 QDDIVRFANAE
+407 QDDVVRFANSE
-418 GLTGHAKSAAIRK
+418 GLTGHARSAAIRK

>member
-1 MKRFDYRNSE
+1 MKKFDYRNST
-11 DYSELKV
+11 DYSELQK
-18 YLEKRKENNSAD
+18 YLDIRKDNNSAD
-30 VENIVKDI
+30 VEGIVKDI
-38 IQKVRAEGD
+38 IDKVCAEGD
-47 DALRYYNAKFDG
+47 DALRFYNAKFDG
-59 CEVYDLKVSEA
+59 CTVQDLKVSEE
-70 EIEEAFAKIDGELL
+70 EIEEAFRNIDKELL
-84 ASIEKAAE
+84 GSIERAAE
-92 NIAYFHKKQLE
+92 NITYFHKKQLE

-122 LKTVGIYVPG
+122 LRNVGIYVPG

-151 QVAGVPEIIMVTPPA
+151 QVAGVKQIVMVTPPA

-218 FVATAKQLVFG
+218 FVATAKKMVFG

-245 SDCSSDPMWL
+245 SDSSSDPQWL
-255 AVDLLSQAE
+255 AADLLSQAE

-272 LVTNDEKLAAATE
+272 LVTTDENLANATE
-285 KELQKALK
+285 MAVEKALK
-293 PMERFEIAN
+293 PMERYDIAK
-302 ASWEDYGAVIL
+302 ASWDDYGAVIL

-330 HLEIAVDDPLNYIY
+330 HLEIAVDDPLSYMY

-392 KTTVLCYNKEAFMNV
+392 KTTVLCYNKEAFMEV
-407 QDDIVRFANAE
+407 QDDVIRFANSE
-418 GLTGHAKSAAIRK
+418 GLTGHARSAAIRK

>member
-1 MKRFDYRNSE
+1 MKKFDFRNST
-11 DYSELKV
+11 DYSELRA
-18 YLEKRKENNSAD
+18 YLNVRKDNNSAD
-30 VENIVKDI
+30 VEDIVKDI
-38 IQKVRAEGD
+38 IAKVRAEGD
-47 DALRYYNAKFDG
+47 DALRFYNAKFDG
-59 CEVYDLKVSEA
+59 CTVENLKVSEE
-70 EIEEAFAKIDGELL
+70 EIEDAFSKIDKELL
-84 ASIEKAAE
+84 GSIEKAAE

-109 KEDGTTLGMLIQP
+109 KDDGTTLGMLIQP
-122 LKTVGIYVPG
+122 LRNVGIYVPG

-151 QVAGVPEIIMVTPPA
+151 QVAGVKQIVMVTPPA

-229 QCGIDMVA
+229 ECGIDMVA
-237 GPSEICVI
+237 GPSEICVV
-245 SDCSSDPMWL
+245 SDSSSDPVWL
-255 AVDLLSQAE
+255 AADLLSQAE
-264 HDKLAASY
+264 HDRLAASY
-272 LVTNDEKLAAATE
+272 FVTTDAALAEATE
-285 KELQKALK
+285 AEVEKALK
-293 PMERFEIAN
+293 PMERYDIAK
-302 ASWEDYGAVIL
+302 ASWDDYGAVIL
-313 CKDLD
+313 CDDLD

-330 HLEIAVDDPLNYIY
+330 HLEIAVDNPLDYIH

-392 KTTVLCYNKEAFMNV
+392 KTTVLCYNKEAFMKV
-407 QDDIVRFANAE
+407 QDDVIRFANSE
-418 GLTGHAKSAAIRK
+418 GLTGHARSAAIRK